1 MHQKYVNL
9 FKELTHATEVLAEQ
23 VMEYDKKKDDQK
35 GAETAQ
41 TMRDDFVK
49 LYDKIRAEDFS
60 ANTLTKAEYAKILV
74 AAMIIVSN
82 LETRITN
89 EQNAVKGYKETVIPK
104 LERIIDECDSDEAAQ
119 KLAEELFTINEAE

>member
-1 MHQKYVNL
+1 
-9 FKELTHATEVLAEQ
+9 
-23 VMEYDKKKDDQK
+23 MEYDKKKDDQK
-35 GAETAQ
+35 GVETAQ

-60 ANTLTKAEYAKILV
+60 ASILTKAEYAKILV
-74 AAMIIVSN
+74 AAMIIVNN

>member
-9 FKELTHATEVLAEQ
+9 FKELTHATEILAEQ
-23 VMEYDKKKDDQK
+23 VMEYNKKKDDQK

-119 KLAEELFTINEAE
+119 KLAEELFTINEVE

>member
-1 MHQKYVNL
+1 
-9 FKELTHATEVLAEQ
+9 
-23 VMEYDKKKDDQK
+23 MEYDKKKDDQK

-60 ANTLTKAEYAKILV
+60 ANALTKAEYAKILV
-74 AAMIIVSN
+74 AAMIIVNN

>member
-23 VMEYDKKKDDQK
+23 VMEYDKKKNDQK

-60 ANTLTKAEYAKILV
+60 ASTLTKAEYAKVLV
-74 AAMIIVSN
+74 AAMIIVNN

-104 LERIIDECDSDEAAQ
+104 LERIIDECDSDEVAQ

>member
-23 VMEYDKKKDDQK
+23 VMEYDKKKNDQK

-60 ANTLTKAEYAKILV
+60 ASTLTKAEYAKILV
-74 AAMIIVSN
+74 AAMIIVNN

>member
-1 MHQKYVNL
+1 MHQKYITL
-9 FKELTHATEVLAEQ
+9 FKELAHATEVLAEQ
-23 VMEYDKKKDDQK
+23 VMQYDNQKDDKK

-49 LYDKIRAEDFS
+49 LYDKIRAEDFN
-60 ANTLTKAEYAKILV
+60 ANSLTKAEYAKILV
-74 AAMIIVSN
+74 GAMIVVNN

-104 LERIIDECDSDEAAQ
+104 LERIVDECKTDEDAQ
-119 KLAEELFTINEAE
+119 KLAEELFTIDEVK